1 MSAERPLDV
10 IAQEGPPT
18 DSAALKRVSS
28 GSSHA
33 ETHEMLLAAGRSTP
47 KELPQIVAKFK
58 AASLDGARSGKVRLR
73 VYSRACASVASRVLQ
88 FQPVPVPMAA
98 ASERGPHPF
107 VNRSFINRSPL
118 ERWSTASP
126 DSNIDI
132 RAS

>member
-10 IAQEGPPT
+10 IAQEGPPTT

-58 AASLDGARSGKVRLR
+58 AASLDGARSGKVTVPSLLPSVRLGC
-73 VYSRACASVASRVLQ
+73 VSCI
-88 FQPVPVPMAA
+88 PVPACT
-98 ASERGPHPF
+98 GTDG
-107 VNRSFINRSPL
+107 RSL
-118 ERWSTASP
+118 
-126 DSNIDI
+126 
-132 RAS
+132 

>member
-33 ETHEMLLAAGRSTP
+33 ETHEMLLAAGHSTP

-58 AASLDGARSGKVRLR
+58 AASLDGARSGKVTVPSLLPSVRLGC
-73 VYSRACASVASRVLQ
+73 VSCT
-88 FQPVPVPMAA
+88 PVPACT
-98 ASERGPHPF
+98 GTDG
-107 VNRSFINRSPL
+107 RSL
-118 ERWSTASP
+118 
-126 DSNIDI
+126 
-132 RAS
+132 